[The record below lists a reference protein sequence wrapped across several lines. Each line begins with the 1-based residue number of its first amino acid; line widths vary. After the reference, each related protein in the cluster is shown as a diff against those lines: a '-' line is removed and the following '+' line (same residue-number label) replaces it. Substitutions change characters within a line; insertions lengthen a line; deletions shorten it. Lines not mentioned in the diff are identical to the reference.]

1 MLSGLPSLY
10 KVTRSLSVKV
20 TKKKKHVSKVPVL
33 SFAALLLFSFVFLC
47 NEAGVVVVG
56 AGVVSLLCVV
66 FSTLSSYTHV
76 ASMQEG
82 APCTQHRL

>member
-1 MLSGLPSLY
+1 MDFPLSIKSQDRLALKSQ
-10 KVTRSLSVKV
+10 
-20 TKKKKHVSKVPVL
+20 KKKKHVSKVPVL

-76 ASMQEG
+76 AIMQEG